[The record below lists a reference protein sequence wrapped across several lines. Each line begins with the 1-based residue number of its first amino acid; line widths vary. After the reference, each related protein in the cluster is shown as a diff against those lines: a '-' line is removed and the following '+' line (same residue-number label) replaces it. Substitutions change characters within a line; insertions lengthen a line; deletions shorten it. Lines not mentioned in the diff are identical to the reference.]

1 MAKALPRMTYSLHL
15 RRIFFALAL
24 TLSVC
29 AAHALD
35 PRVPLR
41 QDGAQV
47 WQTESGLPQNTV
59 HSILQTRDG
68 FLWAAT
74 EGGLVRF
81 DGEQFTTFTSR
92 KNKGLPSDLI
102 YHLMQSR
109 DRHLMQSSD
118 GSLSNTLWISTA
130 AGVARERNGHF
141 HSWPTGE
148 TYATF
153 QDSAGNIWAL
163 TASGIERFT
172 EGRFVLA
179 TEATLTEASSMLQM
193 PDGTLWVSS
202 SEGLLRAAGDSGHFV
217 ALGVRGPV
225 QAMTPGPSHTL
236 WAGTPT
242 GVEVCTAKDCSTLH
256 ASGLPSPLFVS
267 ALAPSR
273 ASPDSMW
280 VGTDEGLFLMS
291 HHHAHRYGVKDG
303 LPSDE
308 INLLFHDREGAL
320 WIGTNRGLARF
331 ANGKMESLPGRS
343 EVAGNIVLSAYEDRE
358 GDLWLGFES
367 NGLGVLR
374 SLAFTSITARDGLAG
389 NYVLSVTQDIRG
401 TLWAGTNGAG
411 LSGDRDGH
419 FTTLTTAQGLSSNI
433 VMALA
438 PGRDGT
444 LWAGTPDGLDEIRNH
459 HVRIYTSADGLPD
472 DFVRSLF
479 VDAAGS
485 LWIGTRRGLTHYQG
499 EHFTTYTDL
508 DGLGGNLIGAMLED
522 RRDHA
527 LWVATLGGLS
537 RLRDGE
543 FQNFTTADGLS
554 SNIVTALYQ
563 DAQGTIWIATKGGG
577 LDRYQSGHFTSISS
591 KATGLPESIYGILG
605 DTRGYLWLSST
616 HGIDRVSEDALNRF
630 AAHQIRTLP
639 IATFGASDGMGISEC
654 SSGGHPAAW
663 RAADG
668 TLWFATLKGLAT
680 VNPAHMAMDRV
691 PPLVALESVRI
702 DDAPMPLAADLRV
715 PPGRTRV
722 AFHYAGLSFAAPQK
736 VRYRYQLSG
745 FDPHWINAG
754 NQRTAYYTNLPPGR
768 YTFRVLASNQD
779 GLWSQNAAVIAITVE
794 PQVYQTWWF
803 RLLLVLGVALLILLE
818 YRRRVRRVRSEFQAV
833 LRERTRIAR
842 EIHDTLAQGFAAVS
856 VQLEVVSRLLPNATE
871 GARHALDTARSLA
884 RSSLQDARTSIW
896 DLRSQSSE
904 QEDLA
909 TRLRKLADHLCA
921 PAGIKAQ
928 MEVNGAYRPLAPE
941 VETELTRIT
950 QEAIVNAVRH
960 SETATITLR
969 LSFQDRQIELSVRDN
984 GKGFSGAPPVARPGH
999 YGITGM
1005 HERAERI
1012 GGNLAIESHPGEG
1025 TEVYLTLPLKKDGG
1039 EK

>member
-1 MAKALPRMTYSLHL
+1 MAKALPRMNFSLHL
-15 RRIFFALAL
+15 RRFTGLLALAL
-24 TLSVC
+24 AAL

-35 PRVPLR
+35 PHVPLR

-81 DGEQFTTFTSR
+81 DGEQFTTYSSR
-92 KNKGLPSDLI
+92 KDKGLPSDLI
-102 YHLMQSR
+102 YQLMQAR
-109 DRHLMQSSD
+109 N
-118 GSLSNTLWISTA
+118 GSLWISTA

-141 HSWPTGE
+141 QSWPTGE
-148 TYATF
+148 AYATF
-153 QDSAGNIWAL
+153 EDRAGNIWAL
-163 TASGIERFT
+163 TASGIDRFAQ
-172 EGRFVLA
+172 GHFILA
-179 TEATLTEASSMLQM
+179 AEAPLTEASSILQS
-193 PDGTLWVSS
+193 PDGALWISS
-202 SEGLLRAAGDSGHFV
+202 SDGLLRAAPGSAHFV
-217 ALGVRGPV
+217 SVGADAAIQTLALG
-225 QAMTPGPSHTL
+225 PGNTL
-236 WAGTPT
+236 WAGTAT
-242 GVEVCTAKDCSTLH
+242 GVEICTAQSCHPLR
-256 ASGLPSPLFVS
+256 AAGLPTPVFVS
-267 ALAPSR
+267 ALAPS
-273 ASPDSMW
+273 SHSSSSMW
-280 VGTDEGLFLMS
+280 IATDEGLFLVGN
-291 HHHAHRYGVKDG
+291 HQARRYGVQNG
-303 LPSDE
+303 LPSTQ
-308 INLLFHDREGAL
+308 INLLFRDREGAL
-320 WIGTNRGLARF
+320 WIGTNRGLARY
-331 ANGKMESLPGRS
+331 ANGRIESLPSRS
-343 EVAGNIVLSAYEDRE
+343 EVAGNIVLTAYEDRE

-374 SLAFTSITARDGLAG
+374 SLAFSSLTTRDGLAG
-389 NYVLSVTQDIRG
+389 NYVLSVAQGTRG
-401 TLWAGTNGAG
+401 TMWAGTNGAG
-411 LSGDRDGH
+411 LSGYQNGR
-419 FTTLTTAQGLSSNI
+419 FSTLTTAQGLSSDI

-444 LWAGTPDGLDEIRNH
+444 LWAGTPDGLNEIRNGH
-459 HVRIYTSADGLPD
+459 AHIYTSADGLPD

-479 VDAAGS
+479 VDSQGT
-485 LWIGTRRGLTHYQG
+485 LWIGTRRGLTRYANGQ
-499 EHFTTYTDL
+499 FTTYTDL

-522 RRDHA
+522 RRNHA
-527 LWVATLGGLS
+527 LWIATLGGLS
-537 RLRDGE
+537 RLHNGK
-543 FQNFTTADGLS
+543 FQTFTTADGLS

-563 DAQGTIWIATKGGG
+563 DAQGTLWIATKGGG
-577 LDRYQSGHFTSISS
+577 LDRYQNGHFTSISS

-605 DTRGYLWLSST
+605 DARGYLWLSST
-616 HGIDRVSEDALNRF
+616 HGVDRVSRAELNRF
-630 AAHQIRTLP
+630 ADHQTRTLTLT
-639 IATFGASDGMGISEC
+639 TFGASDGMGISEC

-668 TLWFATLKGLAT
+668 TLWFATLKGLAI

-702 DDAPMPLAADLRV
+702 DDAPVPLAAHLRV
-715 PPGRTRV
+715 PPGRTRL
-722 AFHYAGLSFAAPQK
+722 AFQYAGLSFAAPQK
-736 VRYRYQLSG
+736 VRYRYQLTG

-779 GLWSQNAAVIAITVE
+779 GLWSQSAATIAITIE
-794 PQVYQTWWF
+794 PQTYQTWWF
-803 RLLLVLGVALLILLE
+803 RLLLVLAVALLIYLE

-871 GARHALDTARSLA
+871 GARHALDTARNLA

-921 PAGIKAQ
+921 PANIKAQ
-928 MEVNGAYRPLAPE
+928 LEVNGAYRPLAPE
-941 VETELTRIT
+941 VETELTRIA

-960 SETATITLR
+960 SGALSITLR
-969 LSFQDRQIELSVRDN
+969 LGFHERQIELSVRDN
-984 GKGFSGAPPVARPGH
+984 GKGFSGEPPEARPGH

-1005 HERAERI
+1005 RERAERI
-1012 GGNLAIESHPGEG
+1012 GGTLTIESRPGEG
-1025 TEVYLTLPLKKDGG
+1025 TEVHLALPLG
-1039 EK
+1039 

>member
-1 MAKALPRMTYSLHL
+1 MARASSRMNFPLHP
-15 RRIFFALAL
+15 RRICLALAL
-24 TLSVC
+24 AMAAC
-29 AAHALD
+29 AAHGLD

-41 QDGAQV
+41 QAGAQV

-81 DGEQFTTFTSR
+81 DGEQFSTYTSQ
-92 KNKGLPSDLI
+92 KDKGLPGNLI

-109 DRHLMQSSD
+109 D
-118 GSLSNTLWISTA
+118 GALWISTA
-130 AGVARERNGHF
+130 RGIARETNGHF

-153 QDSAGNIWAL
+153 QDRTGNLWAL
-163 TASGIERFT
+163 TASGIDRFRH
-172 EGRFVLA
+172 GRFVTA
-179 TEATLTEASSMLQM
+179 AGATLTENSSILQSS
-193 PDGTLWVSS
+193 DGTLWVSS
-202 SEGLLRAAGDSGHFV
+202 SEGLLRAAAGSSRFVPAGADVPIQALAQGPGH
-217 ALGVRGPV
+217 
-225 QAMTPGPSHTL
+225 TI
-236 WAGTPT
+236 WAGAAT
-242 GVEVCTAKDCSTLH
+242 GVEVCDAKICHWLSVP
-256 ASGLPSPLFVS
+256 GLPNPLFVS
-267 ALAPSR
+267 ALQPST
-273 ASPDSMW
+273 ASPGGMW
-280 VGTDEGLFLMS
+280 IGTDEGLFLVS
-291 HHHAHRYGVKDG
+291 HRHARRFGAKDG
-303 LPSDE
+303 LPSAQ
-308 INLLFHDREGAL
+308 INLLFRDHEGAL

-331 ANGKMESLPGRS
+331 ANGKIESLPNRS
-343 EVAGNIVLSAYEDRE
+343 EVAGNIVLSAFEDRE

-374 SLAFTSITARDGLAG
+374 SLTFTSLTVRDGLAG
-389 NYVLSVTQDIRG
+389 NYVLSVAQGPRG
-401 TLWAGTNGAG
+401 AMWAGTNGAG
-411 LSGDRDGH
+411 LSGDRAGR
-419 FTTLTTAQGLSSNI
+419 FTTLTTAQGLSSDV

-438 PGRDGT
+438 PGRDST
-444 LWAGTPDGLDEIRNH
+444 LWAGTPDGLDAIRNG
-459 HVRIYTSADGLPD
+459 HVHIYTSADGLPD

-479 VDAAGS
+479 VDSHGT
-485 LWIGTRRGLTHYQG
+485 LWIGTRRGLARYANGQ
-499 EHFTTYTDL
+499 FATYTDL

-537 RLRDGE
+537 RLRNGK
-543 FQNFTTADGLS
+543 FRNFTTADGLS

-563 DAQGTIWIATKGGG
+563 DAHGTLWIATKGGG
-577 LDRYQSGHFTSISS
+577 LDRYQNGRFTGISS
-591 KATGLPESIYGILG
+591 KTSGLPESIYGILG
-605 DTRGYLWLSST
+605 DARGYLWLSST
-616 HGIDRVSEDALNRF
+616 HGIDRVPLAALNRF
-630 AAHQIRTLP
+630 AAHQIRNLP

-663 RAADG
+663 RAANG
-668 TLWFATLKGLAT
+668 TLWFATLKGLAI

-691 PPLVALESVRI
+691 PPLVALESVRV
-702 DDAPMPLAADLRV
+702 DDAPVPLAAHLRV

-745 FDPHWINAG
+745 FDPRWINAG

-779 GLWSQNAAVIAITVE
+779 GLWSQSAATITITVE
-794 PQVYQTWWF
+794 PRIYQTWWF
-803 RLLLVLGVALLILLE
+803 RLLLVLAVALLVYLE

-856 VQLEVVSRLLPNATE
+856 VQLEVVSRLLPSATE
-871 GARHALDTARSLA
+871 GARHALDTARALA

-896 DLRSQSSE
+896 DLRSQSSG

-909 TRLRKLADHLCA
+909 TRLRNLAGHLCA
-921 PAGIKAQ
+921 PASIRTQ

-941 VETELTRIT
+941 VETELTRIA

-960 SETATITLR
+960 SGASSITLR
-969 LSFQDRQIELSVRDN
+969 LSFYERQIELSVRDN
-984 GKGFSGAPPVARPGH
+984 GKGFADAPSAGH

-1005 HERAERI
+1005 RERAERI
-1012 GGNLAIESHPGEG
+1012 GGKLRIESRPGEG
-1025 TEVYLTLPLKKDGG
+1025 TSVLLTLPLKKKDGG
-1039 EK
+1039 EN